1 MEIVCEI
8 ESGDANSGVLKA
20 SVQPLPTRTYFCH
33 FKSYPGQKKSEQ
45 TEVMHE
51 ILIIM
56 NIHMSVQGKMYLVS
70 DSKIKTSKKTTFSK
84 CTFSSKVIILALWN
98 MWPSV

>member
-1 MEIVCEI
+1 MEIACEI
-8 ESGDANSGVLKA
+8 ESGDANPGVLKA
-20 SVQPLPTRTYFCH
+20 SAQPLPAHTYFCH

-56 NIHMSVQGKMYLVS
+56 NVHMSVHEKINLKS
-70 DSKIKTSKKTTFSK
+70 DSNIKTSKKIAFAK
-84 CTFSSKVIILALWN
+84 ICF
-98 MWPSV
+98 